1 MEAYLTEENLKL
13 LFIIFSCTFVV
24 IFFMAATNKVVIF
37 ENNSDLMVT
46 LGMIIYPCIG
56 LMCLSFLQP
65 STATDDYNIF
75 TGSSAAMIVSGF
87 TALLFLYCL
96 VKNFTNSISSNG
108 MGVGIL
114 IGLFRILS
122 SLIIILS
129 TIGYINRLT
138 EKNKSLGSTLI
149 FITVFTFIF
158 SWVLKV
164 LINGE
169 KVALRR
175 LSA

>member
-1 MEAYLTEENLKL
+1 
-13 LFIIFSCTFVV
+13 
-24 IFFMAATNKVVIF
+24 
-37 ENNSDLMVT
+37 
-46 LGMIIYPCIG
+46 
-56 LMCLSFLQP
+56 
-65 STATDDYNIF
+65 
-75 TGSSAAMIVSGF
+75 MIVSGF